1 MNSTVINIKT
11 DVKVKKKKRK
21 RSPPIGFELKR
32 GAINGFLRQLI
43 RDKKINFQLWM
54 RAKPAKYLKSAIKR
68 SEDDIKNGR
77 VYSFKNNRE
86 AIDFLADK

>member
-11 DVKVKKKKRK
+11 DVKVKKEAKKVAADLGL
-21 RSPPIGFELKR
+21 SLS

-43 RDKKINFQLWM
+43 RDKKIIFTLNEGE
-54 RAKPAKYLKSAIKR
+54 PSEYLKSAIKR

>member
-11 DVKVKKKKRK
+11 DIRVKKEAQKVAADLGL
-21 RSPPIGFELKR
+21 SLS

-43 RDKKINFQLWM
+43 RDKKIIFTLNESE
-54 RAKPAKYLKSAIKR
+54 PSEYLKSAIKEA
-68 SEDDIKNGR
+68 EDDIKNGR